1 MYINSSGAK
10 AIQWVSFAQFFRDKQ
25 IYINYINKEGDPVKY
40 ICPVWSQADPYQ
52 LGATDKCQWTSVDAS
67 DDEANMLCLF
77 CVLTLPK
84 SIQWPYMYII
94 YIYTKNTGEKK
105 SVHMMQVQIDDISLM
120 EALNNHVAAEEAV
133 TARVVDVKE
142 EVEPGDDKELPL
154 SRPIPSPARSRAQG
168 SKPASSL
175 KGARPRTRQEPC
187 KPNQSS
193 YKPVY
198 IACLH
203 ACNYTSI

>member
-1 MYINSSGAK
+1 
-10 AIQWVSFAQFFRDKQ
+10 
-25 IYINYINKEGDPVKY
+25 
-40 ICPVWSQADPYQ
+40 
-52 LGATDKCQWTSVDAS
+52 
-67 DDEANMLCLF
+67 MLCLF

-94 YIYTKNTGEKK
+94 YIYTKNTGEKM

-120 EALNNHVAAEEAV
+120 EALNNHAAAEEAV

>member
-1 MYINSSGAK
+1 MALY
-10 AIQWVSFAQFFRDKQ
+10 V
-25 IYINYINKEGDPVKY
+25 YH
-40 ICPVWSQADPYQ
+40 
-52 LGATDKCQWTSVDAS
+52 
-67 DDEANMLCLF
+67 
-77 CVLTLPK
+77 
-84 SIQWPYMYII
+84 I
-94 YIYTKNTGEKK
+94 YIYTKNTGEKM

-198 IACLH
+198 IACMH
-203 ACNYTSI
+203 ATILLYSKQTAPTVRSCFIWRPKPGLPECERIRKKEKIWRCHLGLRS